1 MKNTYEILFDEY
13 VKELDKAVSFEEDR
27 LDSIREKKLSEGKS
41 QEEIENFI
49 MERFD
54 PICCSGRVLAVFRK
68 FWLKCNE
75 LNIYNE
81 KNGVDEYVNP
91 RDFTVDWLSNDG
103 DPYELFGLISGM
115 PYYPI
120 GIDENGEYC

>member
-41 QEEIENFI
+41 QEEIETFI

-54 PICCSGRVLAVFRK
+54 PICCSGRVIAVFRK
-68 FWLKCNE
+68 YWLKCNE

-91 RDFTVDWLSNDG
+91 KDFTVDWLSNDG